1 MNREKGKVS
10 LQECAKELRYL
21 VQYAEEFPEQYVS
34 VVLPVMKDV
43 AETLEA
49 WLEESNESK
58 E

>member
-43 AETLEA
+43 AEPLEA
-49 WLEESNESK
+49 WLEDEAK
-58 E
+58 